1 MNVSDTEIAWSI
13 LQKKGYQRTFE
24 LSQVADICLL
34 FQDVEPSSCV
44 MFVMFTGRCC
54 SSGYMFHKVRALL
67 LFLLIA
73 HGRSDFVIEVNIK
86 NMFATREKAEQTIWN
101 RLQQLTAMKRRR
113 LKSQAPMKIGILGE
127 LSLYPG

>member
-1 MNVSDTEIAWSI
+1 
-13 LQKKGYQRTFE
+13 
-24 LSQVADICLL
+24 
-34 FQDVEPSSCV
+34 